1 MEGLDKNIAVN
12 ETSKISFVEKLAFGG
27 GGFAGNIMIQSI
39 NMYLMFFYTDVFKI
53 NAMVAGTLF
62 LVARLVDAVC
72 DFTIGYLM
80 DHTKTKWGKFRPF
93 VMFGFI
99 PFCILGVACF
109 VVPGFSDSGKVVY
122 AYVTYIG
129 FMIATTVATLP
140 GQAILPA
147 ITQEPMERVKLNNYA
162 QFLGMTGMM
171 IVAVGMM
178 PFVQM
183 LGGKSMAK
191 GFILTMSIFAVIAAA
206 LYLFWISKVRER
218 VVVKKV
224 EEIKLKDALPI
235 IFQNKYLLL
244 LVGAFVFFMSG
255 FTIRNNVQ
263 MYYLIYAVRRPDL
276 IPTVGLLSM
285 LPLIA
290 TILLV
295 PVIVGKIGKK
305 NALILGMSIVVIS
318 NVIQYFVGYNNL
330 TAILVLTAVFGI
342 GSGLFVPL
350 VWGILPDTVDY
361 AHWKFGKRTE
371 GIITSTFVFTQ
382 KASSGIAGYI
392 AGAALVAVGYMPNAA
407 QSPATLNGISFLY
420 NIGGAVFAVI
430 AIIFMLFYDLDSKKY
445 NEIVEDLHKRD
456 AEN

>member
-27 GGFAGNIMIQSI
+27 GGFAANIMIQSI

-80 DHTKTKWGKFRPF
+80 DHTKSKWGKFRPF

-99 PFCILGVACF
+99 PFCVLGVACF
-109 VVPGFSDSGKVVY
+109 VVPGFGDSGKVVY

-140 GQAILPA
+140 CQAILPA

-183 LGGKSMAK
+183 LGGKDMSK

-224 EEIKLKDALPI
+224 EEVRLKDALPI
-235 IFQNKYLLL
+235 IFRNKYLLL

-263 MYYLIYAVRRPDL
+263 MYYLIYAVKRPDL

-420 NIGGAVFAVI
+420 NIGGAIFAVI

-445 NEIVEDLHKRD
+445 NEIVGDLHKRD